1 MNFKSI
7 KLLTATACM
16 LIAMAGPALAAQ
28 TAKIS
33 DFKLIHPETTIK
45 AHSSYAKLNALSD
58 DELKKT
64 VMSPAQSDYITVK
77 AGTMDL
83 RDGNT
88 RVYILKQRGFGTL
101 VVPYDEIDTSVKYY
115 DF

>member
-1 MNFKSI
+1 MNLNPV
-7 KLLTATACM
+7 KLLAATAVV
-16 LIAMAGPALAAQ
+16 ALAMSASAFAAK

-33 DFKLIHPETTIK
+33 DFKLIHPEATIK
-45 AHSSYAKLNALSD
+45 AHSSYAKLNALTD

-64 VMSPAQSDYITVK
+64 VTSPTQSDYITVK
-77 AGTMDL
+77 AGTLDL

-88 RVYILKQRGFGTL
+88 RVYILKQRGYGTL